1 MTVTTVC
8 TLVAGSVLAAT
19 AAGSPGGEA
28 ATDASPYD
36 IGKTSYSQDT
46 SSQETFSQETSQES
60 ASQKYSTEEL
70 RAWGI
75 AGNCIDS
82 HRIRNIRFRDDESAI
97 IQVTGGKRV
106 LMTLERRC
114 PGIRSRGFLH
124 QTRIN
129 RLCTSDS
136 LRVIDTGSI
145 CMIRDFTP
153 YFEDR
158 DLEDRADEDEV
169 PIESSLDTE

>member
-1 MTVTTVC
+1 MLRY
-8 TLVAGSVLAAT
+8 LVLRLWAGVGCALVSGSVLAA
-19 AAGSPGGEA
+19 AEDP
-28 ATDASPYD
+28 
-36 IGKTSYSQDT
+36 
-46 SSQETFSQETSQES
+46 S
-60 ASQKYSTEEL
+60 ASESSADEPAKEYSTREL

-75 AGNCIDS
+75 AGDCIES
-82 HRIRNIRFRDDESAI
+82 HRIRNIRFRDDETAI
-97 IQVTGGKRV
+97 IQVTGGKQV

-153 YFEDR
+153 F
-158 DLEDRADEDEV
+158 LEDTADEKAGEDAG
-169 PIESSLDTE
+169 PAESRSDAG

>member
-1 MTVTTVC
+1 MVRYSVSLRFAATVSVIVTLIAGGMLTV
-8 TLVAGSVLAAT
+8 VAGDFSDHDAA
-19 AAGSPGGEA
+19 ANESRHDREQI
-28 ATDASPYD
+28 S
-36 IGKTSYSQDT
+36 SHEQT
-46 SSQETFSQETSQES
+46 SSQESVLQDPVSQQYS
-60 ASQKYSTEEL
+60 AMEL

-75 AGNCIDS
+75 SGNCIES

-97 IQVTGGKRV
+97 VQVAGGKRV

-129 RLCTSDS
+129 RLCTSDT

-145 CMIRDFTP
+145 CMIRSFTP
-153 YFEDR
+153 YPEER
-158 DLEDRADEDEV
+158 DPDDQN
-169 PIESSLDTE
+169 P